1 MEAPKKYICVMGFLL
16 FLGIAE
22 LGGVNGA
29 GECGKASPDTEAFK
43 LIPCASAAKDENATP
58 SSACC
63 LQVKKLGQNPGCLCA
78 VMLSNTAKN
87 SGVNPEI
94 AITIPKRCNLS
105 DRPVGYKCGG
115 CLYLTLKTEDHK
127 SHPLLDMTKKYYS
140 FGLVVCCRLVVY
152 LADKVTVISKLVIS
166 K

>member
-1 MEAPKKYICVMGFLL
+1 MEAPKKYICVLGFLL

-63 LQVKKLGQNPGCLCA
+63 LQVKKLGQNPGCLCT

-115 CLYLTLKTEDHK
+115 SVD
-127 SHPLLDMTKKYYS
+127 
-140 FGLVVCCRLVVY
+140 CCSTHY
-152 LADKVTVISKLVIS
+152 TVPGIRT
-166 K
+166 